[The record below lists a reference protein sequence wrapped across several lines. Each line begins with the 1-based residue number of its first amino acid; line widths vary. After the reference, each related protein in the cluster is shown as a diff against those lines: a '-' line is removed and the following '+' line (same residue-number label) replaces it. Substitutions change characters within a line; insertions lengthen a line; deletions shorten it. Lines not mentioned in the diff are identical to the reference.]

1 MKKLRNSNSIAL
13 KFKIEKFF
21 TETLWQI
28 LIVFAFVFA
37 CAWLFDKYYEAVMFC
52 VSHTVIRLLFDKQYH
67 CGTTALCMVTTMTVA
82 FFGLMYTFPIKI
94 SLLSSIPICWFISW
108 VGYIAQDRLDCHIII
123 KKLKDKNIWQ
133 MEENELVEY
142 CYAKGIKGDM
152 LEFVIMIV
160 IYQMK
165 YEDIAIKLNYSVD
178 TLKDWSPICKRK
190 LDITSWKQHKN

>member
-13 KFKIEKFF
+13 KFKIEKFL

-28 LIVFAFVFA
+28 LVVFAFVFV

-52 VSHTVIRLLFDKQYH
+52 IAHTVIRLLFDKQYH
-67 CGTTALCMVTTMTVA
+67 CGTTALCMVTTITVA

-108 VGYIAQDRLDCHIII
+108 VGYIAQDRLDCHLII
-123 KKLKDKNIWQ
+123 KKLQDKNIWQ
-133 MEENELVEY
+133 MGENELVDY

-165 YEDIAIKLNYSVD
+165 YEDIAIKLKYSVD

-190 LDITSWKQHKN
+190 LNITSWKQHQN

>member
-1 MKKLRNSNSIAL
+1 MKKLRSNSIAL
-13 KFKIEKFF
+13 KFKIEKFL

-28 LIVFAFVFA
+28 LIVFAFVFL

-52 VSHTVIRLLFDKQYH
+52 ISHTVIRLLFDKQYH

-94 SLLSSIPICWFISW
+94 SLLSSIPVCWFISW

-123 KKLKDKNIWQ
+123 NKLKDKNIWQ
-133 MEENELVEY
+133 MQENELVDY

-152 LEFVIMIV
+152 LEFVVMIV

-165 YEDIAIKLNYSVD
+165 YEDIAVKLNYSVD